1 MHYGHRRIG
10 NEKCKVRY
18 TFSNESGEFNTFF
31 QANNVGFA
39 TLFQANEAPF
49 IHFSMKSATLLY
61 PRIHI
66 YVHSSFGFRIFR

>member
-31 QANNVGFA
+31 QANNVRFV
-39 TLFQANEAPF
+39 TLFKANQAGF
-49 IHFSMKSATLLY
+49 DTFSQINNTTKIPWTALGGAVQGIRS
-61 PRIHI
+61 
-66 YVHSSFGFRIFR
+66 